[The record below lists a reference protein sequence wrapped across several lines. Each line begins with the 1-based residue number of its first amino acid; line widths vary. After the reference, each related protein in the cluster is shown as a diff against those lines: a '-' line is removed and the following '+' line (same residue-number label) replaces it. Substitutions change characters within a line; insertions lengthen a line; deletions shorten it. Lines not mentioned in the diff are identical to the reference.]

1 MIKPNLFFP
10 TPVWALQIEN
20 YKHVNEEMY
29 TKKNQQEED
38 QVGINKSNIKGWHSK
53 DFNR

>member
-20 YKHVNEEMY
+20 YKNINEEMY
-29 TKKNQQEED
+29 TYIKDHQKKRSNW
-38 QVGINKSNIKGWHSK
+38 NK
-53 DFNR
+53 

>member
-20 YKHVNEEMY
+20 YKNVNEEMY
-29 TKKNQQEED
+29 TYIKNNQKKD
-38 QVGINKSNIKGWHSK
+38 QIGIKVI
-53 DFNR
+53 